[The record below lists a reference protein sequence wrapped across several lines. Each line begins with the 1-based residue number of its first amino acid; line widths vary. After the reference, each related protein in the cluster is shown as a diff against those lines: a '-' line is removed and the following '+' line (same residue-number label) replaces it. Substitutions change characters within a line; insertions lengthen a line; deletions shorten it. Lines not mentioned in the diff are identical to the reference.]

1 MQSNMKAGVA
11 AIVRPAAAT
20 LRSSAAQPGSHM
32 CSPSAVAARSTLSCH
47 ALMRSAC
54 GSMMPP
60 ALQLRGFSSSA
71 AGANMEGLPDA
82 MQRMLSLDNA
92 SQVRVV
98 LPVAFR
104 RRKAVFAAVLA
115 VAFRRRAGCRF
126 SPCCA
131 ACRDRQQKNCYMPAI
146 CSVGPC
152 RYLQCPPVALPSA
165 DGKEQTRNATDYSA
179 VSAPPLG
186 HGFQRGPNCHPF

>member
-1 MQSNMKAGVA
+1 
-11 AIVRPAAAT
+11 
-20 LRSSAAQPGSHM
+20 
-32 CSPSAVAARSTLSCH
+32 
-47 ALMRSAC
+47 
-54 GSMMPP
+54 MPP

-104 RRKAVFAAVLA
+104 RA
-115 VAFRRRAGCRF
+115 
-126 SPCCA
+126 
-131 ACRDRQQKNCYMPAI
+131 YMPAI

-186 HGFQRGPNCHPF
+186 HGFQRGPSCHPF